1 MVDGYCV
8 KCKAKKPMKDPKPA
22 KMKNGRD
29 FIRGICPTCGT
40 KMSKIG
46 KL

>member
-1 MVDGYCV
+1 MVQGYCV
-8 KCKAKKPMKDPKPA
+8 KCKAKRDMQGATPA

-29 FIRGICPTCGT
+29 YIKGKCGTCGT